1 MFIRNRFAMA
11 FAPDGAGTA
20 AASDAAATDAENG
33 AGATDAGAEAKTAD
47 TRGELLGGDKGAAD
61 GKTILGSD
69 VEEEAKDAGDG
80 DREEGDSDKSD
91 KADEEQVEYELKAP
105 EGLELDEQA
114 VEAFLPVAQRLKLS
128 NEDAQELTDLHAKAL
143 KHQNE
148 QTLQRHIGMVDGW
161 SKETA
166 ADPEIGGDKLEE
178 TVRLGDAAL
187 KHAFDAETVK
197 LLTHFGL
204 LNHPGF
210 IRGMRSFGQ
219 IVTDD
224 NFIQSTGH
232 AAPRSLAE
240 RMYPDMNKPQR

>member
-1 MFIRNRFAMA
+1 M
-11 FAPDGAGTA
+11 
-20 AASDAAATDAENG
+20 SDETLTATDADNAAG
-33 AGATDAGAEAKTAD
+33 ADLAGAETNTATDAKPAD
-47 TRGELLGGDKGAAD
+47 TRGELLGGDKGADD

-69 VEEEAKDAGDG
+69 VEKEAEKAGDG

-148 QTLQRHIGMVDGW
+148 QTLQRHVEMVDGW
-161 SKETA
+161 TKA
-166 ADPEIGGDKLEE
+166 AKADPDIGGDKLEE
-178 TVRLGDAAL
+178 TTRLGDAAV
-187 KHAFDAETVK
+187 KHAFDAETVT
-197 LLTHFGL
+197 LLKHFGL

-210 IRGMRSFGQ
+210 IKGMRDFGQ

-224 NFIQSTGH
+224 RFIQSTGH
-232 AAPRSLAE
+232 AAPRSRAE
-240 RMYPDMNKPQR
+240 RMYPDMPNPQR

>member
-1 MFIRNRFAMA
+1 MSDEAQTATDADN
-11 FAPDGAGTA
+11 GTA
-20 AASDAAATDAENG
+20 APET
-33 AGATDAGAEAKTAD
+33 GAETNTATD
-47 TRGELLGGDKGAAD
+47 TRGELLDGDKGADD

-69 VEEEAKDAGDG
+69 VEKAAEEAGDG
-80 DREEGDSDKSD
+80 DRGEGDSDKSD

-148 QTLQRHIGMVDGW
+148 QTLQRHVEMVDGW
-161 SKETA
+161 TKATK
-166 ADPEIGGDKLEE
+166 ADPDIGGDKLEE
-178 TVRLGDAAL
+178 TTRLGDAAV
-187 KHAFDAETVK
+187 KHAFDAETVT
-197 LLTHFGL
+197 LLKHFGL

-210 IRGMRSFGQ
+210 IKGMRDFGR

-224 NFIQSTGH
+224 RFIQSTGKG
-232 AAPRSLAE
+232 APRSQEE
-240 RMYPDMNKPQR
+240 RARAFYSQSYSD